1 MLYFILILTI
11 SLKSYDEQQKKKLSA
26 SLTFNSKVSSISHQ
40 EHSNDLEQALLTVS
54 SIIINKKEQTIPKL
68 KLLIYY
74 NTKMLNLILNSHS
87 KSIDNY
93 ISIDSYIE
101 SIINVLRSSESLNTE
116 EKNLFL
122 EEILLGLGLIFKSLI
137 SEKKPSNI
145 INTQEQELLL
155 EYYIKTCLD
164 YSDYVNKNFTD
175 IKNILCKIN
184 ESNCIPLLYENETEE
199 NNIVKTQETVLK
211 KDPKYIALSQ
221 LNNSLF
227 YFLVFFIKDTIIGSK
242 LFNDIQSNID
252 NNSVFKL
259 IIIYILQKELKVPL
273 QKRLLIISIVEF
285 LSEQNFQNYDDV
297 NFYLN
302 LFFLYFKDELL
313 KDSIIK
319 EKCTNLLVNLF
330 INHINYNDVI
340 LDSVFTFPNKSNIM
354 IMDSIFIVD
363 FIYLVSNKLTDINSF
378 ENQQQ
383 ILVSFI
389 DLLIGKANNQNSEIT
404 TNNSR
409 NTNSLIVRNNLNLQ
423 TQIFITIIQN
433 FSDISDSEVS
443 DKSSFTINYSKFLI
457 LLYNHCTQNYEFLP
471 EHDKNLCEQ
480 IFLSIINLIHNL
492 ILLNGKNDV
501 NNYNKYS
508 KEIINLI
515 RMLINFII
523 QDTNLLVSDSFI
535 IYNVLGS
542 LYKKIS
548 KQEDLVTTVP
558 FASHIYKIT
567 FGIII
572 LLINIYK
579 LTVSP
584 TIINNEISSKLS
596 NLNLECS
603 VTFNEDDLNDLL
615 KQIENLNSF
624 LSFLEQKIEFNE
636 IITSHN
642 NGFISLDLFNQIIK
656 IIYSTIFEN
665 SSMLNLFYESQEN
678 INSKHDEQ
686 KSVVV
691 TEVGE
696 KLLDINELNLNF
708 TITNQ
713 NEHKQKS
720 YFDALNDFP
729 SFDKGIKDDKGE
741 KNGNHEENIKD
752 DIRFEHN
759 NILPRIDNINNSF
772 DTDKSTNIK
781 L

>member
-1 MLYFILILTI
+1 
-11 SLKSYDEQQKKKLSA
+11 
-26 SLTFNSKVSSISHQ
+26 
-40 EHSNDLEQALLTVS
+40 
-54 SIIINKKEQTIPKL
+54 
-68 KLLIYY
+68 
-74 NTKMLNLILNSHS
+74 MLNLILNSHS

-93 ISIDSYIE
+93 ISIDTYIK
-101 SIINVLRSSESLNTE
+101 SIINVLRNSESLNTE
-116 EKNLFL
+116 ENHSFL
-122 EEILLGLGLIFKSLI
+122 EEIFLCLGLIFKSLI
-137 SEKKPSNI
+137 SDKKPSNI

-155 EYYIKTCLD
+155 EYYTKTYLD
-164 YSDYVNKNFTD
+164 HSDYVNKNFTE
-175 IKNILCKIN
+175 IKNILFKIN
-184 ESNCIPLLYENETEE
+184 ESNCAPLLNENETEE
-199 NNIVKTQETVLK
+199 NNIVKTQETVLQ

-227 YFLVFFIKDTIIGSK
+227 YFLVFFIKDTIMGSK
-242 LFNDIQSNID
+242 LFNNIQSNID
-252 NNSVFKL
+252 NNAVFQL
-259 IIIYILQKELKVPL
+259 IIIYILKKEVNDPF
-273 QKRLLIISIVEF
+273 QKRLLIISIFEF

-319 EKCTNLLVNLF
+319 EKCTNLLVELL

-340 LDSVFTFPNKSNIM
+340 LDSLFTFPNKSNIM
-354 IMDSIFIVD
+354 IMDSILIVD
-363 FIYLVSNKLTDINSF
+363 FIYIVSNKLTDINSF

-383 ILVSFI
+383 VLVSFI
-389 DLLIGKANNQNSEIT
+389 DLLDGRANNQYSEIT

-409 NTNSLIVRNNLNLQ
+409 NTNSLIVRNNLSLQ
-423 TQIFITIIQN
+423 TQIFITIIQK
-433 FSDISDSEVS
+433 FADISDSEGVL

-457 LLYNHCTQNYEFLP
+457 LFYNHCSQNYEFLP

-480 IFLSIINLIHNL
+480 IFLTIINVIHNL

-501 NNYNKYS
+501 NNYNRYS

-515 RMLINFII
+515 RLLINFII

-535 IYNVLGS
+535 IYNLLGS
-542 LYKKIS
+542 LYKKIF

-558 FASHIYKIT
+558 FVSHIYKIT
-567 FGIII
+567 FGIIL

-584 TIINNEISSKLS
+584 TIINNEINSKLS
-596 NLNLECS
+596 NLNLECP

-615 KQIENLNSF
+615 KQIENLNQF
-624 LSFLEQKIEFNE
+624 LSLLEQKIEFNE

-642 NGFISLDLFNQIIK
+642 NGFISLDLFNQIMK

-678 INSKHDEQ
+678 INPKHDEQ

-696 KLLDINELNLNF
+696 KLLDVNELNLNF

-729 SFDKGIKDDKGE
+729 SFDKGNKDDKKE
-741 KNGNHEENIKD
+741 KNGSHEQNLKD
-752 DIRFEHN
+752 DIGFENN
-759 NILPRIDNINNSF
+759 NILPRIDHINNSF

>member
-741 KNGNHEENIKD
+741 KNGNHEENITD

>member
-501 NNYNKYS
+501 NNYNRYS

>member
-1 MLYFILILTI
+1 
-11 SLKSYDEQQKKKLSA
+11 
-26 SLTFNSKVSSISHQ
+26 
-40 EHSNDLEQALLTVS
+40 
-54 SIIINKKEQTIPKL
+54 
-68 KLLIYY
+68 
-74 NTKMLNLILNSHS
+74 
-87 KSIDNY
+87 
-93 ISIDSYIE
+93 
-101 SIINVLRSSESLNTE
+101 
-116 EKNLFL
+116 
-122 EEILLGLGLIFKSLI
+122 
-137 SEKKPSNI
+137 
-145 INTQEQELLL
+145 
-155 EYYIKTCLD
+155 
-164 YSDYVNKNFTD
+164 
-175 IKNILCKIN
+175 
-184 ESNCIPLLYENETEE
+184 
-199 NNIVKTQETVLK
+199 
-211 KDPKYIALSQ
+211 
-221 LNNSLF
+221 
-227 YFLVFFIKDTIIGSK
+227 
-242 LFNDIQSNID
+242 
-252 NNSVFKL
+252 
-259 IIIYILQKELKVPL
+259 
-273 QKRLLIISIVEF
+273 
-285 LSEQNFQNYDDV
+285 
-297 NFYLN
+297 
-302 LFFLYFKDELL
+302 
-313 KDSIIK
+313 
-319 EKCTNLLVNLF
+319 
-330 INHINYNDVI
+330 
-340 LDSVFTFPNKSNIM
+340 
-354 IMDSIFIVD
+354 
-363 FIYLVSNKLTDINSF
+363 
-378 ENQQQ
+378 
-383 ILVSFI
+383 
-389 DLLIGKANNQNSEIT
+389 
-404 TNNSR
+404 
-409 NTNSLIVRNNLNLQ
+409 
-423 TQIFITIIQN
+423 
-433 FSDISDSEVS
+433 
-443 DKSSFTINYSKFLI
+443 
-457 LLYNHCTQNYEFLP
+457 
-471 EHDKNLCEQ
+471 
-480 IFLSIINLIHNL
+480 
-492 ILLNGKNDV
+492 
-501 NNYNKYS
+501 
-508 KEIINLI
+508 
-515 RMLINFII
+515 MLINFII